1 MDSRHGSST
10 RSIHDDEDV
19 VVSRRSKQGLEAPRS
34 EEDPLVA
41 VRRHR
46 ETVVL
51 RLLDRGLSTELLIRL
66 LPEWQPM
73 ICSVA
78 ERVAT
83 GQTAPAHGSNG
94 SGPRP

>member
-10 RSIHDDEDV
+10 RSIPDDEDV
-19 VVSRRSKQGLEAPRS
+19 VVGQRSSRGLGAPHT

-51 RLLDRGLSTELLIRL
+51 RLLDRGLSAELLVRL

-73 ICSVA
+73 ISSVA
-78 ERVAT
+78 ERVTTSQAAT
-83 GQTAPAHGSNG
+83 AHASNG